1 MMTGGEVDY
10 RVFTYGA
17 ESLMKR
23 AFSGTH
29 SISTGVQILL
39 CKYPFTN

>member
-1 MMTGGEVDY
+1 MMIGGEVDY

-29 SISTGVQILL
+29 SISTGVQISISF
-39 CKYPFTN
+39 Y